1 MAWQKNK
8 ILLVSTEIDPESGKK
23 VFHRYVVR
31 KSKGKGKNVGQPVKL
46 KLKKYNPA
54 LKRHVEYTETKYK

>member
-8 ILLVSTEIDPESGKK
+8 ILLTNTTTDPETGKK

-31 KSKGKGKNVGQPVKL
+31 KSKGKGKPQDQNKKL
-46 KLKKYNPA
+46 VLKKYNPVTR
-54 LKRHVEYTETKYK
+54 KHEEYTETKYK